1 MMTKIIY
8 HTTLCMILSCLLM
21 LSVIGCGGKKT
32 KPTDKGQTTD
42 HKNKT
47 KKQSNI
53 SGSSSNIFENSEK
66 GKMLGDIPYDVWFK
80 DPIAIAGNGTPVA
93 IVKTTPQTNQT
104 PSETI
109 PKITPKPKT
118 TSPQPSGGK
127 VDWKKVIPAEVL
139 NDEVKSIRNRFTGK
153 LKTVG
158 TYNRSYLEFK
168 PFCVSMAVLSEIASE
183 HSGSLR
189 WKKNA
194 KLVRNLSA
202 QMISEK
208 LRSGAKSYKQIRIPF
223 EQICDTL
230 DGSPPSGLKKPS
242 DEDSFSDVADMGDV
256 MKRMEMLIKFL
267 KDNAGNENTFKK
279 YQDDLKHRAYI
290 LAALTKAMN
299 SEGYGNSDDEVYTK
313 YTNNMVKACV
323 AMAVAAESD
332 DFAAFEKA
340 MPQVNQSCIDCHTA
354 YRN

>member
-1 MMTKIIY
+1 
-8 HTTLCMILSCLLM
+8 M
-21 LSVIGCGGKKT
+21 LTVIGCGGGKSKSANMN
-32 KPTDKGQTTD
+32 KEQTTAD
-42 HKNKT
+42 SKNKT
-47 KKQSNI
+47 NKESKT
-53 SGSSSNIFENSEK
+53 SGSSSHVSIDSEK

-80 DPIAIAGNGTPVA
+80 DPLAIAGDNNQVA
-93 IVKTTPQTNQT
+93 IVKKNPQTNKT
-104 PSETI
+104 LPPKTI
-109 PKITPKPKT
+109 PKVTPK
-118 TSPQPSGGK
+118 TSPQPAGGQ

-183 HSGSLR
+183 HPGRLR

-194 KLVRNLSA
+194 KLVRDLSA
-202 QMISEK
+202 QMVSKK

-230 DGSPPSGLKKPS
+230 DGSPPAGLKKPS
-242 DEDSFSDVADMGDV
+242 KEDSFSDVADMGDV

-323 AMAVAAESD
+323 EMAVAAESD

-340 MPQVNQSCIDCHTA
+340 MPQVNQSCIDCHTD